1 MWEAGVSVLAVM
13 TLEEARS
20 HIGRDVLYCSLYRSA
35 CGEPQRAVI
44 LEVIGSFV
52 FIRSSGQQRVPAR
65 PEDLTLLAGQD
76 TATGGSAPARDLL
89 AASQASLNEIVA
101 VIVRN
106 GPASRAQAENAFN
119 ALRYHSWAWG
129 FTFEGEPASGAPWDQ
144 PLHVAAIRKTRWLE
158 AGKRYREN
166 LAQVEAAALE
176 RGLPLKASALDLQRR
191 AGEAALVYLVTHAD
205 LGAAKIGVSDA
216 PGSRIAE
223 HRRAGWQ
230 LIAAFQVT
238 AKAAIAIE
246 AEVLRWWRREL
257 GLPSYLSRG
266 QMPQGGWTET
276 VAAGSIDLP
285 ATVTR
290 ICNLAVLS
298 PAADL
303 AGPRVRTLPP
313 A

>member
-101 VIVRN
+101 
-106 GPASRAQAENAFN
+106 
-119 ALRYHSWAWG
+119 
-129 FTFEGEPASGAPWDQ
+129 
-144 PLHVAAIRKTRWLE
+144 
-158 AGKRYREN
+158 
-166 LAQVEAAALE
+166 
-176 RGLPLKASALDLQRR
+176 
-191 AGEAALVYLVTHAD
+191 
-205 LGAAKIGVSDA
+205 
-216 PGSRIAE
+216 
-223 HRRAGWQ
+223 
-230 LIAAFQVT
+230 AFQVT

-313 A
+313 